1 MNYVVMNG
9 DMKMSSPISKEE
21 AEKRVNDFKAMKIY
35 PNAYYVETDEEVKEK
50 IVLTAPAENVEDVGC
65 AGGACAL

>member
-21 AEKRVNDFKAMKIY
+21 AEKKLKQFKEFNLY
-35 PNAYYVETDEEVKEK
+35 PNAVIVETDEKPKEK
-50 IVLTAPAENVEDVGC
+50 IVLTAPVENVEDVGC
-65 AGGACAL
+65 AGGACTL

>member
-9 DMKMSSPISKEE
+9 DMKMSSPMSKEE
-21 AEKRVNDFKAMKIY
+21 AEKKVSDFKETNLY
-35 PNAYYVETDEEVKEK
+35 PNAYYVETYEKAKEK
-50 IVLTAPAENVEDVGC
+50 IVLTAPAEEVEDVGC